1 MTDDT
6 RVVIDG
12 EEVPRTPALRVKR
25 WWNNGGRYTIGVLT
39 VLLLLSTW
47 ISYTVWDI
55 ANETA
60 VDIEPASIESVSVI
74 PAAPGAFMAT
84 ETVVCNLADK
94 PLTLL
99 MSFSLVNSE
108 REDVTMTPS
117 STRTAPEGCSS
128 IGVIKTVPA
137 SVVPDSYQLTV
148 TIFSEGIQHST
159 SGSPEP
165 FDITAVEE

>member
-6 RVVIDG
+6 IDG
-12 EEVPRTPALRVKR
+12 EEVAPGSWRIKR
-25 WWNNGGRYTIGVLT
+25 WWSNGGRYTAGVVT

-55 ANETA
+55 SHKTA
-60 VDIEPASIESVSVI
+60 VDIEPAIVEAVSVI
-74 PAAPGAFMAT
+74 PAAPGEFMAT
-84 ETVVCNLADK
+84 ETLVCNFAER
-94 PLTLL
+94 PLTII
-99 MSFSLVNSE
+99 MSFSLVNSK
-108 REDVTMTPS
+108 REDTVMTPS

-148 TIFSEGIQHST
+148 TIFSEGTQHST
-159 SGSPEP
+159 SGISEP
-165 FDITAVEE
+165 FDITAVGE